1 MLQVAAQEALAAEQG
16 HVAKVALLHLHSLV
30 EKDTDATTFQ
40 PGEEAMIISNLVKL
54 VLEIEERQPEGQL
67 QMSCCS
73 GFLAALMTMCHCTGG
88 VEQQQE
94 TGRKD
99 TGVQLSEIAGLFGK
113 ASSRLAEVGYQQFFG
128 PDSTGR

>member
-1 MLQVAAQEALAAEQG
+1 MLLGILGCIDDNVW
-16 HVAKVALLHLHSLV
+16 
-30 EKDTDATTFQ
+30 
-40 PGEEAMIISNLVKL
+40 
-54 VLEIEERQPEGQL
+54 
-67 QMSCCS
+67 
-73 GFLAALMTMCHCTGG
+73 HCTGG